1 MLESTVV
8 EEIGTSLVG
17 SGSDVTP
24 PDPTRLIAALR
35 QIGYSLEQALSD
47 LIDNSINAAA
57 SNILIRF
64 ICDEEKIVSVA
75 LADDG
80 SGMAEETLR
89 NAMRF
94 GSDRVDDA
102 ESLGKFGMG
111 LKLASFS
118 HAKTLTVLT
127 RKNGVTIGRQWTLE
141 GIERGWECQLLESDE
156 VEKALSWRWAG
167 LDLDRN
173 GTVVIWD
180 RLDKLAVS
188 SSGLRSTL
196 KMIQRRLQTH
206 VGLHFHR
213 FLEAGRLRVLLDQQR
228 IGAREH
234 GIQVEIEPLNPFSY
248 ERSGHAA
255 YPKMFEVD
263 LKGVGSFRA
272 EGHIWPPNSE
282 SRNYSLGHNA
292 AARQGIYFYRNDRL
306 IQVGGWNGLVQH
318 DAEPHSSLARVLV
331 DLPPSLDTSF
341 GLNVQKSAVIVP
353 PGFADALSEAS
364 DENGGTFEDFRHTA
378 QKIYRNQDARAHKE
392 FPFVPGKGV
401 PVDIH
406 RLTWETLFPD
416 AENVRPVDFVWE
428 ELGENEMFEIDQS
441 EQTILLNKRYRSAL
455 LHGAKP
461 GRVDAPLFKTM
472 LLLILEQDLFK
483 ERLSRVRKERLSRLS
498 RFLVSAIDSK

>member
-1 MLESTVV
+1 MLESTDVGETANSFV
-8 EEIGTSLVG
+8 TSG
-17 SGSDVTP
+17 RDITP

-47 LIDNSINAAA
+47 LIDNSINATA
-57 SNILIRF
+57 STVLVRF
-64 ICDEEKIVSVA
+64 ICDQEKIVSVA
-75 LADDG
+75 LADNG
-80 SGMAEETLR
+80 SGMAEKTLR

-127 RKNGVTIGRQWTLE
+127 RRNGKSLGRQWTLE
-141 GIERGWECQLLESDE
+141 GIERGWECQILDPRE
-156 VEKALSWRWAG
+156 VSRALTGRWG
-167 LDLDRN
+167 GVDLGRN

-180 RLDKLAVS
+180 RLDKLTVS

-196 KMIQRRLQTH
+196 QTIQRRLQTH
-206 VGLHFHR
+206 IGVHFHR
-213 FLEAGRLRVLLDQQR
+213 FLEAGKLRVLLDQQR
-228 IGAREH
+228 LGTREH
-234 GIQVEIEPLNPFSY
+234 GLQVEIEPLNPFGY
-248 ERSGHAA
+248 ERSGHLA
-255 YPKMFEVD
+255 YPKVFEIN
-263 LKGVGSFRA
+263 LNGVGSFRA
-272 EGHIWPPNSE
+272 EGHIWPANAE

-306 IQVGGWNGLVQH
+306 IQVGGWNGIVQH
-318 DAEPHSSLARVLV
+318 DAEPHSSLARVRV
-331 DLPPSLDTSF
+331 DLPPLLDASF

-353 PGFADALSEAS
+353 PGFANSVATATDRDGS
-364 DENGGTFEDFRHTA
+364 TFEQFRHAA
-378 QKIYRNQDARAHKE
+378 QKIYRNLDARAHRE

-401 PVDIH
+401 PVDMH

-428 ELGENEMFEIDQS
+428 DLSEDKMFEIDQS
-441 EQTILLNKRYRSAL
+441 EQTILLNKRFRSAL

-461 GRVDAPLFKTM
+461 SRVDAPLFKTM
-472 LLLILEQDLFK
+472 LLLLLEQDLFK
-483 ERLSRVRKERLSRLS
+483 ERLSKSRKERLSRLS
-498 RFLVSAIDSK
+498 RFLASAIDST